1 MATTN
6 EILARLEAVDIEV
19 MVEDILQDL
28 LEYLADLNRW
38 QLSRGLNKDG
48 DYLPRYIDDPYFDNP
63 RQAYGYQKWKESIS
77 PNKQKP
83 KEVMDF
89 FINGYSYDHIQVKAQ
104 GKKLDIFADPLPW
117 ADEIDQ
123 KTQNKALGL
132 SPDSVKESWNEEIHP
147 RLVGRIRTKT
157 GLL

>member
-1 MATTN
+1 MGFTN
-6 EILARLEAVDIEV
+6 EILSRLEAVSIEEE
-19 MVEDILQDL
+19 VEDILQDL
-28 LEYLADLNRW
+28 LDYLADLNRW
-38 QLSRGLNKDG
+38 QLSKGLNSEG
-48 DYLPRYIDDPYFDNP
+48 EYLPRYLDDPYFETKA
-63 RQAYGYQKWKESIS
+63 QAYGYQKWKESIS

-104 GKKLDIFADPLPW
+104 AKKLNIFADPLPW

-123 KTQNKALGL
+123 KTGNKALGL
-132 SPDSVKESWNEEIHP
+132 SPESRTEAWNEEIQP

-157 GLL
+157 GLQ